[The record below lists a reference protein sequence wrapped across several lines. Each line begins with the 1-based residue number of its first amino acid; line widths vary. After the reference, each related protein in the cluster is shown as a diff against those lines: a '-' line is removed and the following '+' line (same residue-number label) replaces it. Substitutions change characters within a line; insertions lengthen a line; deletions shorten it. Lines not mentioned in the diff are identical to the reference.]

1 MVLYAARILI
11 WCLYMPVRKGV
22 GSYRS
27 VDNPLDRNRALRE
40 LVQPI
45 AKPHDGGDGGD
56 GKRNLT
62 TAAIAVYNKQVYCR
76 LNVSCDTSR

>member
-1 MVLYAARILI
+1 
-11 WCLYMPVRKGV
+11 MPVRKGV

-62 TAAIAVYNKQVYCR
+62 TARHYRILRGIELGEPILVFNKVK
-76 LNVSCDTSR
+76 STSL